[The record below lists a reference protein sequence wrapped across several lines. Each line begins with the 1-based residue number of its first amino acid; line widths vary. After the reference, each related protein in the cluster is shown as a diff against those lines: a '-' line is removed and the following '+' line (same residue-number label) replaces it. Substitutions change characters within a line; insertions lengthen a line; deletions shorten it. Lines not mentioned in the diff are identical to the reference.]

1 MLKRVNNAL
10 TIHSSVYVNY
20 HQYDSSNDMINI
32 KFVQF
37 VSKYKVVNNELK
49 NLLENVV
56 PRIFPTYSPNSKGPK
71 LWPLLQISTIE
82 I

>member
-1 MLKRVNNAL
+1 MLKRVNSAL

-32 KFVQF
+32 NFVKF
-37 VSKYKVVNNELK
+37 VSKYNVVNELK
-49 NLLENVV
+49 NLPENVV

-71 LWPLLQISTIE
+71 LWPSLQISTIE